1 MAVQQVDPHLGRSHP
16 GEVGAPR
23 RVVELGREH
32 VVVVL
37 LQYDRFVYVNCWS
50 FDNQIL
56 IIDSEQDRVVDSIRV
71 LKQPNSMVL
80 DKNHALW
87 VLTDGGFV
95 GSPYGYEIPV
105 LLRITSGSEEVE
117 IIHRFEEG
125 ERPSELKIN
134 GGGDTLYF
142 INRHI
147 YRYVVGSSA
156 EPEPFLSSPS
166 EKSVWGGFYGLE
178 VDPVTSDIYVADAMD
193 FVQKG
198 WVYRYTHE
206 GTPVDTFQTGIAPG
220 SFCFKF

>member
-1 MAVQQVDPHLGRSHP
+1 MAIVNPQTQKITGNISVRGGDSKLYQHST
-16 GEVGAPR
+16 EQM
-23 RVVELGREH
+23 
-32 VVVVL
+32 

-95 GSPYGYEIPV
+95 GSPYGYEIPG

-193 FVQKG
+193 HMQRG
-198 WVYRYTHE
+198 MIYRFDALGE
-206 GTPVDTFQTGIAPG
+206 AVDTFSAGISPG
-220 SFCFKF
+220 AFCFSQPFDF